1 MNASQILDK
10 YRSVVVA
17 NSDRIV
23 HELSH
28 EFRAKAEHVQRQ
40 SFGGTYQTGF
50 TWLIR
55 SEGQHTDKVVETVVS
70 PKGDAITSLY
80 IGNHSAFASLG
91 TLIEAR
97 RELIAAVCDRVGLSQ
112 DAVGVE
118 DPGRGR
124 RLDLAELS
132 TGQLIDLLA
141 ERMGSSIVVPNS
153 RGGEVVAV

>member
-28 EFRAKAEHVQRQ
+28 EFRAKPEPVQKQ
-40 SFGGTYQTGF
+40 SFGGSYKSGF

-55 SEGQHTDKVVETVVS
+55 SESQHADKVVETVVS

-80 IGNHSAFASLG
+80 VGNHPAFATLG
-91 TLIEAR
+91 TLIAAR
-97 RELIAAVCDRVGLSQ
+97 DELIAAVADRVGLSV

-124 RLDLAELS
+124 RLGLSELS

-153 RGGEVVAV
+153 RGGVVVPV

>member
-1 MNASQILDK
+1 MNPSQILDK

-28 EFRAKAEHVQRQ
+28 EFRKKPEPVQKQ
-40 SFGGTYQTGF
+40 SFGGSYKTGF

-55 SEGQHTDKVVETVVS
+55 SESQHTDKVVETVVS
-70 PKGDAITSLY
+70 AKGDAITSLY
-80 IGNHSAFASLG
+80 VGNHPAFATLG
-91 TLIEAR
+91 TLMAARAELIEAV
-97 RELIAAVCDRVGLSQ
+97 ATRVGLSQ
-112 DAVGVE
+112 EAVGVE

-124 RLDLAELS
+124 QLGLSELS

-153 RGGEVVAV
+153 RGGEVVSV